1 MFSCYVLCPQPKD
14 IRTCYV
20 FMDYTSISC
29 SHILGMRWKNRGLW
43 DSPGHVKRSRNTL
56 INLQIEVGCAP
67 DIKVGLLAAY
77 TKPSTNTHTHSIG
90 PKRNYQRADSKNTH
104 KKRKRAL
111 KMNPQATLGPY
122 VWHPQ
127 YRPNKGVSALW
138 LPANAEYSNLH
149 DRKGSI
155 VKWSHLARQSSRPVD
170 RLLWHQT
177 IHWSRHTGTSSLVA
191 FIFLIDLRLELCFS
205 NPCKIVCTCSF

>member
-14 IRTCYV
+14 IRICYV
-20 FMDYTSISC
+20 CMDYTSISC
-29 SHILGMRWKNRGLW
+29 SHIFGMRWKNRGPW
-43 DSPGHVKRSRNTL
+43 NSPGQVKISRNTL

-77 TKPSTNTHTHSIG
+77 TKPSTN
-90 PKRNYQRADSKNTH
+90 
-104 KKRKRAL
+104 KKRKREL

-122 VWHPQ
+122 LWHPQ

-149 DRKGSI
+149 DRTGSI

-177 IHWSRHTGTSSLVA
+177 IHWSRHTGTSSSVA
-191 FIFLIDLRLELCFS
+191 FIFLIDLR
-205 NPCKIVCTCSF
+205 